1 MSHSVEATRLPNLW
15 YGALRRKTGMTT
27 RKVNKAIQVALV
39 EDDPGVRANLAAMIN
54 IFGRDTPVELKFTEV
69 EREE

>member
-1 MSHSVEATRLPNLW
+1 MQTSAYGEGEIVRIVAGPFADFTGRIVEVNLQRESV
-15 YGALRRKTGMTT
+15 
-27 RKVNKAIQVALV
+27 KV
-39 EDDPGVRANLAAMIN
+39 MIN